1 MKNAMEVK
9 MTRIEKTDL
18 PQKQWEKPVLVNLS
32 VEADTK
38 TGFLGASADFTNT
51 TTANNTIPS

>member
-1 MKNAMEVK
+1 MHRTDQDKNLK
-9 MTRIEKTDL
+9 KR
-18 PQKQWEKPVLVNLS
+18 WEKPRVFNLS

-51 TTANNTIPS
+51 TSANNTLTS

>member
-1 MKNAMEVK
+1 MN
-9 MTRIEKTDL
+9 L
-18 PQKQWEKPVLVNLS
+18 PDKSSCLKKQWEKPQLFNLG

-51 TTANNTIPS
+51 TTANNTLTS